1 MAKQQK
7 QMSIELVTDI
17 KDNGELETKVYK
29 APAFIPFSSLIQATT
44 KLEGLEDKSEMD
56 AMKET
61 FQVVCDL
68 YNNQFEV
75 QELMDGLDSREAVS
89 IIQGNIQQLA
99 GTSEAE
105 QKANLKAVTK

>member
-1 MAKQQK
+1 MAKQTK

-29 APAFIPFSSLIQATT
+29 APNFIPFSKLIDVTT

-56 AMKET
+56 AMKEA
-61 FQVVCDL
+61 FQAVCDL
-68 YNNQFEV
+68 YNNQMTV

-89 IIQGNIQQLA
+89 IIQENIQQLS